1 MWNENSIKTCQDS
14 VLHHTARLLCP
25 TKNGNFSEFLLPRN
39 SFLCISLAMPSE
51 EFSKYILNRSTGS
64 TAVNKCWFLTR
75 KWLVLRPWLVKANAF
90 FIFINGTSP
99 NLVQKHLIT
108 WIYPPPTW
116 DSWHVPG
123 GFPQQFKQKIHGPL
137 HDSATTV
144 CVHLV
149 HIHREFFLS
158 ISYDLTQGHRQ
169 NAKTHLFQRQNSSP
183 IHSEESLFEKKKVAS
198 KTPTTWT
205 TWTTSTRPKSSTLFF
220 HSLSTTSPT
229 FTFFFKETF
238 RPTPSKNLHISSIST
253 TSTTNLIDWSR
264 PPSDW
269 GADLCRGRTWR
280 TTPLVLSSFV
290 EPRRGGPPAL
300 WHLEPSED
308 DSTGVGSFWTV
319 VKMKVNRWALLG
331 LLVIIYWS
339 KIVPPPTPHTHIWR
353 HQNKTSEICVLQ
365 LEYIDIFPPTL
376 ITNFQFPAISINF

>member
-183 IHSEESLFEKKKVAS
+183 IHSEESLFEKKKKWHQKVQPLEPLEPLQPDPNLQPFS
-198 KTPTTWT
+198 FIPFQPLHQP
-205 TWTTSTRPKSSTLFF
+205 S
-220 HSLSTTSPT
+220 H
-229 FTFFFKETF
+229 FFFKKLLDQ
-238 RPTPSKNLHISSIST
+238 PPPKIST
-253 TSTTNLIDWSR
+253 FQ
-264 PPSDW
+264 
-269 GADLCRGRTWR
+269 A
-280 TTPLVLSSFV
+280 F
-290 EPRRGGPPAL
+290 
-300 WHLEPSED
+300 
-308 DSTGVGSFWTV
+308 
-319 VKMKVNRWALLG
+319 
-331 LLVIIYWS
+331 
-339 KIVPPPTPHTHIWR
+339 
-353 HQNKTSEICVLQ
+353 QQLQ
-365 LEYIDIFPPTL
+365 QQI
-376 ITNFQFPAISINF
+376 